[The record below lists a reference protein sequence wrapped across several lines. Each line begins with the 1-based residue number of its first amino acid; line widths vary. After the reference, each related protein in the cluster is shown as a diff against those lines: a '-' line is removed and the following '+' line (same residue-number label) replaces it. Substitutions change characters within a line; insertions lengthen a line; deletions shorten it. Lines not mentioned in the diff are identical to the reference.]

1 MAPSGPPASK
11 AKAEPKKV
19 EVKPKK
25 VKKVVDE
32 DEAPKMAAP
41 DYEAHQVLVKVVQ
54 DKIDVHQKQAQ
65 ALTGKINE
73 RSTGKEDYF
82 AKTAVVRAELEEVS
96 KEMDAI
102 QEQRTKIRA
111 LLGEKKT
118 ESAEIKTE
126 VSKMKKGMAFSNVGD
141 IDARIKAIEDKM
153 LHESI
158 SLKEE
163 KAYMVEIKELK
174 KNKPKLNQL
183 SEMKDKL
190 DNFDFGTDLKGKRE
204 ELNEAFGILYEKKKE
219 IMGRLNELRDEW
231 KSKQGDVSEERTKR
245 EELQKKVAELI
256 TERNALR
263 DAFGEQKREFQIYL
277 NEQRRI
283 KQERYQ
289 EDRAKQ
295 QQEWKVQQL
304 ERKVAAL
311 DEQPFV
317 SEIVLIEQ
325 TEAFCKSLMPQAKD
339 DKKDEVKETTHNNK
353 DGEMVL
359 ASKASR
365 DEEMYYVPTRKGK
378 AAKKKGGAGE
388 DGGKKPIKHNAETF
402 KLFDSLKLDAP
413 ITTAD
418 IPALLEKLAEQKAMY
433 EGKVK
438 KWENER
444 EEMKRKIL
452 AGEVEEEAPKEAA
465 KEPEKE
471 EEKEEAKEDEKE
483 EEKEAEAEA

>member
-1 MAPSGPPASK
+1 MGGRSGRAKGGSK
-11 AKAEPKKV
+11 
-19 EVKPKK
+19 
-25 VKKVVDE
+25 
-32 DEAPKMAAP
+32 
-41 DYEAHQVLVKVVQ
+41 
-54 DKIDVHQKQAQ
+54 
-65 ALTGKINE
+65 GRRE
-73 RSTGKEDYF
+73 R
-82 AKTAVVRAELEEVS
+82 R
-96 KEMDAI
+96 
-102 QEQRTKIRA
+102 
-111 LLGEKKT
+111 
-118 ESAEIKTE
+118 
-126 VSKMKKGMAFSNVGD
+126 
-141 IDARIKAIEDKM
+141 
-153 LHESI
+153 
-158 SLKEE
+158 
-163 KAYMVEIKELK
+163 
-174 KNKPKLNQL
+174 
-183 SEMKDKL
+183 SE
-190 DNFDFGTDLKGKRE
+190 
-204 ELNEAFGILYEKKKE
+204 GILYEKKKE

-231 KSKQGDVSEERTKR
+231 KAKQGDVSEERTKR

-295 QQEWKVQQL
+295 QQEWKIQQL

-317 SEIVLIEQ
+317 SEIVLIQQ

-339 DKKDEVKETTHNNK
+339 DKKDEKKETTHNNK

-365 DEEMYYVPTRKGK
+365 DEEMCYVPTRKGK
-378 AAKKKGGAGE
+378 SVKKKGGAGE
-388 DGGKKPIKHNAETF
+388 ESGKKPIKHNAETF

-418 IPALLEKLAEQKAMY
+418 IPALLEKLQAQKAMY

-438 KWENER
+438 KWEDER

-471 EEKEEAKEDEKE
+471 EEKEEAKEEAKEEEKE

>member
-1 MAPSGPPASK
+1 
-11 AKAEPKKV
+11 
-19 EVKPKK
+19 
-25 VKKVVDE
+25 
-32 DEAPKMAAP
+32 
-41 DYEAHQVLVKVVQ
+41 
-54 DKIDVHQKQAQ
+54 
-65 ALTGKINE
+65 
-73 RSTGKEDYF
+73 
-82 AKTAVVRAELEEVS
+82 
-96 KEMDAI
+96 
-102 QEQRTKIRA
+102 
-111 LLGEKKT
+111 
-118 ESAEIKTE
+118 
-126 VSKMKKGMAFSNVGD
+126 
-141 IDARIKAIEDKM
+141 
-153 LHESI
+153 
-158 SLKEE
+158 
-163 KAYMVEIKELK
+163 
-174 KNKPKLNQL
+174 
-183 SEMKDKL
+183 
-190 DNFDFGTDLKGKRE
+190 
-204 ELNEAFGILYEKKKE
+204 
-219 IMGRLNELRDEW
+219 MG
-231 KSKQGDVSEERTKR
+231 
-245 EELQKKVAELI
+245 
-256 TERNALR
+256 ALR

-388 DGGKKPIKHNAETF
+388 DGGKNPIKHNAETF

-438 KWENER
+438 S
-444 EEMKRKIL
+444 
-452 AGEVEEEAPKEAA
+452 G
-465 KEPEKE
+465 
-471 EEKEEAKEDEKE
+471 
-483 EEKEAEAEA
+483 